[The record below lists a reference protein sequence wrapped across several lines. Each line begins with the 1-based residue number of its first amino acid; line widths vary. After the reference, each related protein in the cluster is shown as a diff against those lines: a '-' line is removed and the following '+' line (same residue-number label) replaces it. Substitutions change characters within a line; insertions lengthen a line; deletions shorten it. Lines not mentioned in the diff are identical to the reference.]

1 MIGQFIAALVAT
13 GSKEPNERTVYP
25 MPFPPD
31 VSQGTRR
38 LIIADDAKVVLM
50 ARQITDSDNVTVGT
64 YSLGTFKPDSL
75 FYDYKGQLWRVI

>member
-1 MIGQFIAALVAT
+1 MIGQFIAARLSPDT
-13 GSKEPNERTVYP
+13 ERVVYP

-38 LIIADDAKVVLM
+38 LIIADDSKVVLM
-50 ARQITDSDNVTVGT
+50 ARKITDSDNVTVGT

-75 FYDYKGQLWRVI
+75 FYDYKGNLWRII